1 MAVNSIFHTSNLHSL
16 ATERSLYQDLVK
28 EAIQI
33 YGHDVYYINRDT
45 VALDTILGEDSL
57 STFTKQTP
65 IEMYVEDS
73 EGFGGDKEIIS
84 QFGLENRNE
93 ITFVVSK
100 ERFQQMDSQL
110 AIESGTDTTGGGILL
125 EAGSIDQT
133 ENSSVLTSVQGDS
146 NFYILQDT
154 ATTDS
159 DRPKEGSLV
168 YHPVFAKMFEISFV
182 DHDEPFY
189 QLDNNPVYKLRCKQF
204 EYSSEAIDTG
214 ITTIDEIESALSLA
228 SSDYQFTLELSTYQA
243 FGTSTLSGDG
253 VSLVSI
259 TQGGAYTTAPT
270 VTFSQPDIQ
279 GVVTAG
285 RLLTFGAGHTNNA
298 FYNMVGGSGSGLQ
311 IRGTGGGGMIGF
323 TITVAGTGYQVG
335 DVVSTPID
343 NPATLEI
350 TAVNDNTLT
359 LGTAVIDSSGTV
371 TEVTITEAGTG
382 YTNAPTVT
390 FSSSD
395 LQGSL
400 LLENAA
406 DTGNAEYLLQ
416 EDYIVGDQSTDT
428 TNQNELFDELDD
440 TVLDFSETNPFGDA
454 GNLG

>member
-45 VALDTILGEDSL
+45 VALDTLLGEDSL

-100 ERFQQMDSQL
+100 ERFQEMDSQISL
-110 AIESGTDTTGGGILL
+110 ESGTDTTGGGILL

-133 ENSSVLTSVQGDS
+133 GNSSILTSVQGDN

-154 ATTDS
+154 ATTDA

-168 YHPVFAKMFEISFV
+168 YHPVFEKMFEISFV

-214 ITTIDEIESALSLA
+214 ITTIDAIEGDASL
-228 SSDYQFTLELSTYQA
+228 DTYEFQFTLEQSTTYNENIA
-243 FGTSTLSGDG
+243 IHDTATTRGSLLEETDGDNIITEDLTTS
-253 VSLVSI
+253 
-259 TQGGAYTTAPT
+259 
-270 VTFSQPDIQ
+270 
-279 GVVTAG
+279 
-285 RLLTFGAGHTNNA
+285 
-298 FYNMVGGSGSGLQ
+298 
-311 IRGTGGGGMIGF
+311 
-323 TITVAGTGYQVG
+323 AGTN
-335 DVVSTPID
+335 I
-343 NPATLEI
+343 
-350 TAVNDNTLT
+350 
-359 LGTAVIDSSGTV
+359 
-371 TEVTITEAGTG
+371 
-382 YTNAPTVT
+382 
-390 FSSSD
+390 
-395 LQGSL
+395 

-406 DTGNAEYLLQ
+406 DTGIDSYLLQ
-416 EDYIVGDQSTDT
+416 ESYIVGDQSTDT
-428 TNQNELFDELDD
+428 TSQNELFDELDD
-440 TVLDFSETNPFGDA
+440 SVLDFSETNPFGDA
-454 GNLG
+454 GSLG